1 MSLSSISIRNHVF
14 AWMLMA
20 ALIIFGAIGFS
31 RLGVSQNPDVDFP
44 VINISVTLEGASPEI
59 IESDVVEPL
68 EEAVT
73 TIEGVKTVSSTSAH
87 GRGSVTAEFALERNI
102 DLALQDVQTRVA
114 QAQRNLPNEI
124 DPPIIS
130 KTNPEDRPIMW
141 LNLAGDR
148 STRELADY
156 VRNVLKDQF
165 QTLPGVG
172 EVMLGGY
179 LERNVRVWLD
189 ARKMEAFG
197 LTAEDVVAAIRRQ
210 HIEVPAGR
218 IESGDRE
225 MNVRAEGEAIDVRQF
240 AAIVVASRE
249 GAPIRLSDVAIVE
262 DGLEDRRRIAR
273 SMGRPALGF
282 GIKKQ
287 RGANAVE
294 VAHAV
299 KAKMEEVRPLLP
311 EGMILGVNYDGTVF
325 IEEAIHEIEWALVLA
340 AILTGIVCWL
350 FLGSWSSTINVLLA
364 IPTSIIGTFICI
376 YFFGF
381 TLNTFTLLGLSLSVG
396 IVVDDAIMVL
406 ENIFRHRE
414 MGKSRVEAALA
425 GAQEITF
432 AAMAATAAIVAIFLP
447 VAFMEGITGRYF
459 FEFGVTI
466 SVAVLLSLL
475 EALTLTP
482 MRCSQF
488 LEVGERAGR
497 FGAVLERFFARLAA
511 GYRRWLVPSL
521 RHRFTILGSA
531 TALFVVSLGIL
542 GLLKQELTPSQDM
555 SRFFMRFQTPV
566 GSSVAYTDQAL
577 RRIEEFLL
585 SRPEVERYFGV
596 VGGFGGGDANTGMTF
611 VTLKAPAA
619 RPPDPR
625 TGRRL
630 SAQDF
635 MALARR
641 ELNDIPGLRAIPQDP
656 SQSGLGGTGRGFPVQ
671 ISIRGPDWDRLA
683 DLSHTLM
690 DRMGETRLVTDI
702 DTDYQVGMPEVKVIP
717 DREKAADLGV
727 SMETIGNTV
736 NTMIGGT
743 RVARFKDAG
752 RRYDIRVRLL
762 QEQRAEP
769 ADIGRLLV
777 RTASG
782 SLVHL
787 ADLVRIVEEPTL
799 QTITHEDRQRAI
811 SVTVNLAPGASQSAV
826 MERIRQIGREILP
839 EGYAVVFSGAAQTFQ
854 EARWSLIFA
863 LLLGV
868 VVAYMVLASQFNS
881 FIHPFTVLLALPF
894 SISGALVALWLGG
907 QSLNLY
913 SMIGVILLMGIAK
926 KNSIILVDFTN
937 QVRARAGGT
946 AQGALLEACPIRL
959 RPILMTT
966 VSTIA
971 GALPAALAIGP
982 GAETRVPMALAV
994 IGGIA
999 VSTFMTLFVVPAAYS
1014 VFDDLGA
1021 RAAGRL
1027 RRAEGGAEEPGR
1039 EGAGSEGAG
1048 PQGAGPEG
1056 AASQEPAAAGEAAAA
1071 RGAGVAARVS
1081 VKAPPALRPTGRTDP
1096 A

>member
-44 VINISVTLEGASPEI
+44 VISISVTLEGASPEI

-73 TIEGVKTVSSTSAH
+73 TIEGVKTVSSTSAQ
-87 GRGSVTAEFALERNI
+87 GRASVTVEFALERDI

-114 QAQRNLPNEI
+114 QAARDLPREI
-124 DPPIIS
+124 DPPTIS

-141 LNLAGDR
+141 LNLSGDR
-148 STRELADY
+148 SPRELADF
-156 VRNVLKDQF
+156 VRNVLKDEF

-172 EVMLGGY
+172 EVNLGGY

-189 ARKMEAFG
+189 ARKMEAVG

-218 IESGDRE
+218 IETGTRE
-225 MNVRAEGEAIDVRQF
+225 MNVRAEGEALDVREF

-262 DGLEDRRRIAR
+262 DGLEDRRRVAR
-273 SMGRPALGF
+273 SQGRPALGF

-299 KAKMEEVRPLLP
+299 KAKMEEVRPRLP
-311 EGMILGVNYDGTVF
+311 EGLVLSVNFDGTVF

-340 AILTGIVCWL
+340 AFLTGIVCWL
-350 FLGSWSSTINVLLA
+350 FLGSWSSTVNVLLA

-406 ENIFRHRE
+406 ENIYRHRE
-414 MGKSRVEAALA
+414 QGKSRLEAALV

-466 SVAVLLSLL
+466 SVAVALSLL

-488 LEVGERAGR
+488 LEVGERLGR
-497 FGAVLERFFARLAA
+497 MGAAAERFFARLAA
-511 GYRRWLVPSL
+511 GYRRWLAPSL
-521 RHRFTILGSA
+521 RHRFTVLGSA
-531 TALFVVSLGIL
+531 AALFALSLGFL
-542 GLLKQELTPSQDM
+542 GLLKQELTPSQDQ

-566 GSSVAYTDQAL
+566 GSSIEYTDAAL
-577 RRIEEFLL
+577 RSIEEFLMA
-585 SRPEVERYFGV
+585 RPEVERYFGV
-596 VGGFGGGDANTGMTF
+596 IGGFGGGGGANTGMTF
-611 VTLKAPAA
+611 VTLRAPGE
-619 RPPDPR
+619 RPIDPR
-625 TGRRL
+625 TGRRM
-630 SAQDF
+630 SAQEF
-635 MALARR
+635 MNLCRVK
-641 ELNDIPGLRAIPQDP
+641 LNEIPGLKAIPQDP
-656 SQSGLGGTGRGFPVQ
+656 SQSGLGGSGRGFPIQV
-671 ISIRGPDWDRLA
+671 SVRGPDWDRLA
-683 DLSHTLM
+683 EYSHTLM
-690 DRMGETRLVTDI
+690 DRMAATRLVTDL

-727 SMETIGNTV
+727 SMESIGNTV

-752 RRYDIRVRLL
+752 RRYDVRLRL
-762 QEQRAEP
+762 LAEQRSQP

-782 SLVHL
+782 GLVHL

-811 SVTVNLAPGASQSAV
+811 SITANLAPGASQARV
-826 MERIRQIGREILP
+826 LEGIRDLGREVLP
-839 EGYAVVFSGAAQTFQ
+839 EGYSLVFSGAAQTFQ

-881 FIHPFTVLLALPF
+881 FVHPFTVLLALPF
-894 SISGALVALWLGG
+894 SVSGALAALWLGG

-937 QVRARAGGT
+937 QVRQREGGT
-946 AQGALLEACPIRL
+946 AESALLEACPIRL

-971 GALPAALAIGP
+971 GAVPAALALGP

-994 IGGIA
+994 IGGIT
-999 VSTFMTLFVVPAAYS
+999 VSTFLTLFVVPAAYS
-1014 VFDDLGA
+1014 IFDDLNA
-1021 RAAGRL
+1021 W
-1027 RRAEGGAEEPGR
+1027 
-1039 EGAGSEGAG
+1039 
-1048 PQGAGPEG
+1048 
-1056 AASQEPAAAGEAAAA
+1056 AAA
-1071 RGAGVAARVS
+1071 RLRHRNPAAEPAGAEPGGLVPAHPAGHTGPGRSGAGRAAD
-1081 VKAPPALRPTGRTDP
+1081 APAGGFGHGPRATTHRRGGPADR
-1096 A
+1096 